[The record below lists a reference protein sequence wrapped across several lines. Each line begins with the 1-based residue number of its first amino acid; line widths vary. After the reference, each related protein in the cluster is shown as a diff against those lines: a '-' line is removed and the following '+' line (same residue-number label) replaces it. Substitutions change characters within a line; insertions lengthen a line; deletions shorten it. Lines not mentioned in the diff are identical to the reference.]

1 MKIIRTVNYK
11 KAQLD
16 IVECLICG
24 KSKNRDQ
31 MENSDVCHDCK
42 DKENYNNAS
51 NGKMVQ
57 PFKR

>member
-1 MKIIRTVNYK
+1 MKILKTASYK

-31 MENSDVCHDCK
+31 MSNSDVCWDCK
-42 DKENYNNAS
+42 DKEDYSNAS
-51 NGKMVQ
+51 NKMVQ
-57 PFKR
+57 PIRR